1 MGKQYISTATALD
14 AHDLDI
20 VGLAIAAK
28 YTITVS
34 SDGNACFWDNKLGEA
49 IDPNTSVITHFISS
63 SGVHGI
69 AVYENMLTDPRVK
82 VVLMAFTCFDGS
94 LVVKYFVND
103 DIATL
108 KDAHIDDSYKQRYW
122 APAFYKHP
130 SSKNDYFICTKTKGS
145 TDVFDLVFAQGKFE
159 GDLMVTFQKYGV
171 LELNNTADFPYSVA
185 TSASENEMAAIGYSN
200 GDVSLY
206 NLSTLKPV
214 YTFDSTDL
222 QFARTGTNST
232 PRALAFS
239 PSGELLAVAR
249 DNQSSGSISLYDV
262 TYGENVGV
270 LTSPS
275 HSTKSTVGG
284 FAHDGFIM
292 GLSFNETG
300 KFLASCGFDMCVR
313 VWDIETRQ
321 REATL
326 NLSTTD
332 FETVSE
338 VQDSDKSI
346 ASGVS
351 FIKQGIRSGY
361 GADTNDGLCVIS
373 FDRGVRWFREAGG
386 I

>member
-14 AHDLDI
+14 AHELDI
-20 VGLAIAAK
+20 VGLAIVAK

-34 SDGNACFWDNKLGEA
+34 SDGNACFWDNRLSEA
-49 IDPNTSVITHFISS
+49 TDPNTSVVKYFISN
-63 SGVHGI
+63 SGVHSI
-69 AVYENMLTDPRVK
+69 AVYENMLTEPRIK
-82 VVLMAFTCFDGS
+82 AVLMAFTCFDGS
-94 LVVKYFVND
+94 LIVKYFVND
-103 DIATL
+103 DITTL
-108 KDAHIDDSYKQRYW
+108 KDVHVDGLSKERYW

-130 SSKNDYFICTKTKGS
+130 LSKNNYFICTKTKGS
-145 TDVFDLVFAQGKFE
+145 TDVFELRFTQGKSE
-159 GDLMVTFQKYGV
+159 SDLMVAFEKYGE

-185 TSASENEMAAIGYSN
+185 ASTSENEMAAIGYSN

-222 QFARTGTNST
+222 EFARTGSNST

-239 PSGELLAVAR
+239 PSGEILAVAR

-270 LTSPS
+270 LTCPS
-275 HSTKSTVGG
+275 HSTKTTVGG

-313 VWDIETRQ
+313 VWDIDTRQ

-326 NLSTTD
+326 NLSITD
-332 FETVSE
+332 FETASE